1 MSVTIKRDDEK
12 TPSHYGV
19 IALPSPAVRCSR
31 YFVWFY
37 TLAIVIA
44 TLAPFRFQLSALA
57 ALSDNWRIF
66 WNGRTY
72 LGDFTSNILLFMPLG
87 WVLLTR
93 PGACPRVLALG
104 LSWVRSLGLSL
115 VLSAMVEGLQL
126 LLPGRTSSLTDVVAN
141 TLGGGLGALL
151 SVGFATWPW
160 PWLRSRRSQR
170 QGLMLL
176 LTLWLLLG
184 FGTTHQLNRAAR
196 LSNWDPSYSIHLGQG
211 GRDHQPWSGALLEV
225 AIADRALSPQQ
236 MQTLE
241 SQTLDQTLERQ
252 TLESQAPPVPLHFHY
267 QTGKTLIP
275 LTPAAL
281 KAALERTSA
290 FTLDLRFST
299 QTLDGEAAL
308 FAFALDPWHSNWM
321 VLRDRQDL
329 QVQLRSPIT
338 GTYHHRNLYLTIPH
352 LFQDTLPH
360 QLTLT
365 YGANLLQVYWDGRR
379 LSPRL
384 SLNADTTFWHCFL
397 PLKFS
402 RYRLTPWGG
411 AIAQG
416 LFYAFWLRPLG
427 WMLGALERQSTRK
440 INGMLGARLVAV
452 ALVGGWL
459 LLLRPAQPFPWHLWL
474 WGWGMVEGGRWRY
487 RAWNDQIATHSSASI
502 KLKA

>member
-1 MSVTIKRDDEK
+1 M
-12 TPSHYGV
+12 
-19 IALPSPAVRCSR
+19 PSPAVRCSR

-37 TLAIVIA
+37 TVTIVIA

-57 ALSDNWRIF
+57 DLSDNWRIF

-87 WVLLTR
+87 WELWLM
-93 PGACPRVLALG
+93 
-104 LSWVRSLGLSL
+104 RSKATQAQVPPLGLSL
-115 VLSAMVEGLQL
+115 MLSATVEGLQL

-151 SVGFATWPW
+151 SAGFATWPW
-160 PWLRSRRSQR
+160 PWLRSRRSQC
-170 QGLMLL
+170 QGLALL

-184 FGTTHQLNRAAR
+184 LGTTNQLNQSAQ

-211 GRDHQPWSGALLEV
+211 GRDHQPWFGELLEV
-225 AIADRALSPQQ
+225 AIADRALSPQR

-241 SQTLDQTLERQ
+241 KHNLPTQPPVSQT
-252 TLESQAPPVPLHFHY
+252 PPVPLRFHY
-267 QTGKTLIP
+267 QAGKTLIP

-281 KAALERTSA
+281 KASLEQTSA

-329 QVQLRSPIT
+329 QVQLRSPLT
-338 GTYHHRNLYLTIPH
+338 GTYHHRSLYLTIPE
-352 LFQDTLPH
+352 LFQDTRSH
-360 QLTLT
+360 RLTLT

-379 LSPRL
+379 RSPAL

-416 LFYAFWLRPLG
+416 LFYAFWLLPLG
-427 WMLGALERQSTRK
+427 WMLGALEHQSSQK

-452 ALVGGWL
+452 GLVGGWL

-474 WGWGMVEGGRWRY
+474 WGWGMLEGGRWRY
-487 RAWNDQIATHSSASI
+487 HAS
-502 KLKA
+502 LARESRCRS